1 MIDDAMTACSNCS
14 CPLNYDCERF
24 KLFFEGKYI
33 FSEEF
38 MHNGDYSC
46 MHKPSEEDQEIETM
60 QGSFLF

>member
-1 MIDDAMTACSNCS
+1 MRDDETTACSNCS

-33 FSEEF
+33 FAEEF

-46 MHKPSEEDQEIETM
+46 MHRPSQEDQEIQTM
-60 QGSFLF
+60 QGNLLF